1 MKQKLLGFFVL
12 FLITFSQAQ
21 TTRYIYETAVNPDS
35 INLVSMKTERTF
47 LDIKGGKS
55 LFISENKLI
64 KDSLFASFKPEEKE
78 NTKKEEKDF
87 PKLGTKKHFEPTFF
101 DYFITKSIPEQKV
114 YYYDRVGGKQIYY
127 QEDRPLKWDITN
139 DIEKQNGYQAQKAT
153 ANFGGRIWTAWFT
166 KDINISDG
174 PYKFSGLPGLIVK
187 LEDDKG
193 DYKFDLVKK
202 INLKNSFE
210 ESISSDAKQSTRVD
224 FHGDKAA
231 LELEFVKNR
240 KSMAGNNGGG
250 MPDFGSGGRH
260 GGGMNGGGMNG
271 GGMGG
276 MRGGGGHGG
285 GRGMRGGGMDGG
297 SNSFPMQS
305 SGSVNAPFNG
315 GSQNPIELK

>member
-12 FLITFSQAQ
+12 FIVAMSHGQ

-35 INLVSMKTERTF
+35 INLVTVKTERTF
-47 LDIKGGKS
+47 LDVKGSKS
-55 LFISENKLI
+55 LFISENKLK
-64 KDSLFASFKPEEKE
+64 KDSLFASFKPEEEK

-87 PKLGTKKHFEPTFF
+87 SKLEGKKHFEPTFF
-101 DYFITKSIPEQKV
+101 EYFITKSIPEQNV
-114 YYYDRVGGKQIYY
+114 YYYDKVGGKQIYY
-127 QEDRPLKWDITN
+127 QEDRPVKWEITN
-139 DIEKQNGYQAQKAT
+139 EVEKQNGYQAQKAT

-193 DYKFDLVKK
+193 DYKFDLFKK
-202 INLKNSFE
+202 ITIKNSFE
-210 ESISSDAKQSTRVD
+210 EPISSDAKQSTRVD

-250 MPDFGSGGRH
+250 LQDFGGGGRH

-305 SGSVNAPFNG
+305 SGSVNVPFNG